1 MPVALF
7 FDPDAYFVEGR
18 AIVGRRAAGA
28 AFLRAA
34 VEGRCGDPVIAYA
47 GRKKDTE
54 KFADVVRQLDPAAR
68 SEWIPINRT
77 DMLAR
82 VGTLF
87 RPDPALGSDA
97 RIRLRSGPAAYSLC
111 GITHTI
117 SSTRALE
124 AISQIVTETIMPWD
138 ALICTST
145 AALGVV
151 QNVLEATLD
160 HHRWRM
166 RITEPP
172 KLPQLPI
179 IPLGVHCSDFAP
191 SESKRHEARNR
202 LGLAEDEVAILFA
215 GRLSFATK
223 AHPFQMYDGLRL
235 AAERSGKRLVLIQ
248 AGQASNA
255 AAAKAI
261 KDATAAY
268 CTGVRAIFASGAD
281 ASLYAAAFAGAD
293 LFMSLSDNIQET
305 FGITPIEAMAS
316 GLPVIV
322 SDWNGYRDTVRN
334 GIDGFRI
341 TSRAPQPGVGRRIAQ
356 TYQIDKEYEAY
367 TSRASSTVS
376 MDMAELVGRLTELI
390 EDPALRRRMGEA
402 ARARALADYDWAVVY
417 RRYRELWDDLTAR
430 RRHALADSESAA
442 WVKRAPMA
450 HPANGDPWSIFAH
463 YPTQT
468 IGAATLVRIA
478 PEATLAD
485 YERLIGQPIFE
496 LWRMP
501 SELTGRLMAT
511 AASAPLAVADLA
523 KLMERSIESTIEMVG
538 RLAKMN
544 LLIIET
550 GADNV
555 A

>member
-34 VEGRCGDPVIAYA
+34 VEGRGRDPVIAYA
-47 GRKKDTE
+47 GRKKDTQN
-54 KFADVVRQLDPAAR
+54 FADVVRQIDPAAR

-77 DMLAR
+77 DMLSK

-97 RIRLRSGPAAYSLC
+97 RIRLRAGPAAYSLC

-117 SSTRALE
+117 SSSRAIE
-124 AISQIVTETIMPWD
+124 AISQIVTETVMPWD

-160 HHRWRM
+160 HYRWRM

-179 IPLGVHCSDFAP
+179 IPLGVHCRDFAP
-191 SESKRHEARNR
+191 SESRRREARDR

-223 AHPFQMYDGLRL
+223 AHPFQMYEGLRL

-261 KDATAAY
+261 KDATAA
-268 CTGVRAIFASGAD
+268 
-281 ASLYAAAFAGAD
+281 
-293 LFMSLSDNIQET
+293 
-305 FGITPIEAMAS
+305 
-316 GLPVIV
+316 
-322 SDWNGYRDTVRN
+322 
-334 GIDGFRI
+334 
-341 TSRAPQPGVGRRIAQ
+341 
-356 TYQIDKEYEAY
+356 
-367 TSRASSTVS
+367 
-376 MDMAELVGRLTELI
+376 
-390 EDPALRRRMGEA
+390 
-402 ARARALADYDWAVVY
+402 
-417 RRYRELWDDLTAR
+417 
-430 RRHALADSESAA
+430 
-442 WVKRAPMA
+442 
-450 HPANGDPWSIFAH
+450 
-463 YPTQT
+463 
-468 IGAATLVRIA
+468 
-478 PEATLAD
+478 
-485 YERLIGQPIFE
+485 
-496 LWRMP
+496 
-501 SELTGRLMAT
+501 
-511 AASAPLAVADLA
+511 
-523 KLMERSIESTIEMVG
+523 
-538 RLAKMN
+538 
-544 LLIIET
+544 
-550 GADNV
+550 
-555 A
+555 